1 MAQLTSQFFGTILK
15 MEGGYQNRP
24 DDSGNYACGQL
35 IGTNMGVSAVAL
47 RDWWNRCPSEEEMRT
62 LTQSQA
68 FNFYA
73 WYFDRYNLY
82 RIESQQLAELCM
94 NNTMGSPAGAA
105 KSEQR
110 ALNSLGYNVSVDG
123 VRGAQ
128 TIAALNQAWR
138 KNPAGIYNAIRAEWV
153 KYLYSIDKPQFITG
167 WMTRLNR
174 FFPPISGGGT
184 TIGIGL
190 AAAILLAIYVARKA

>member
-1 MAQLTSQFFGTILK
+1 MAQLTSQFFATILK

-47 RDWWNRCPSEEEMRT
+47 RDWWNRCPSEAEMRT
-62 LTQSQA
+62 LTQNQA

-128 TIAALNQAWR
+128 TIAALNKAWQ
-138 KNPAGIYNAIRAEWV
+138 KNPSAIYNAVRAEWV
-153 KYLYSIDKPQFITG
+153 QYLYSIDKPQFITG

-174 FFPPISGGGT
+174 FFPPISGSNA

-190 AAAILLAIYVARKA
+190 AAAILLAIYVTSKA